1 MRSRGRST
9 IFGRAVSGPAWVA
22 RAIQE
27 SWNRARRAGGWWLRR
42 RYPNLYARLLKYRR
56 GQGGI
61 TALSTTWSPPAV
73 AGTDP
78 QALDLPSAM
87 DPRAA
92 IWPAEAAPGAL
103 LEPVLEMGQMRQGAA
118 SVCFV
123 VLVSEEDRDCWNGRC
138 SRCCGR
144 ASRPGSCSCA
154 LGVTPRASWRNG
166 LEVDWGI
173 RRLPARLDVTESQQL
188 WDAAVQ
194 ATATFMGLLSP
205 GDVVHG
211 DLVRLI
217 GIGYAPGQDTDLV
230 YTDEAIQ
237 AADGGAVD
245 PFYKPDWS
253 PEHQCSVN
261 MLGRFV
267 AMRKQRVLELPRP
280 TDGHAEAVEFGL
292 NLATSRRSRSIAH
305 VDEVLYV
312 RRQRDR
318 RPPRRILSPEAM
330 GTARDVLTAH
340 VRQEDPAAAV
350 LVDAAL
356 GSLRVDWPVTPS
368 TAITLLILTGMYE
381 REVPGR
387 GRVLVLATNLVE
399 SILARS
405 HGPEYRII
413 VVDDGHLPDDLR
425 ALLARHAHAAHTYPQ
440 RGPFSFARKANFA
453 TSLVTSGIVILLN
466 DDLEVISAD
475 GIQALAG
482 QAARPGIGAVGGRLL
497 FADGTLQHAGIGLGF
512 HGSTG
517 HMHHGALA
525 DGREYGGFASI
536 ARNYSAV
543 TGAVMAYRKDVFDEV
558 GGFDERFG
566 IHYNDVGTSVSG
578 ASRPAIGLCTRPPR
592 RCTTS
597 TTRACSACAIRRRSA
612 TPSWR
617 AGRRWSRETRSSS
630 GTSRPSSTACP
641 SSRSPRVL
649 TRDAAVPELLDAL
662 SRPRFL
668 DLLDR
673 LEADARKVALALGL
687 EWEAGDAARSRGPQS
702 GSAGVDDPEM
712 GSLRRGLLSR
722 NERGRRRFRVP
733 SVDALREVRRRGGPA
748 AEPLVRSALL
758 LDAVRHPRSP
768 RCVRPLSLRGAG

>member
-1 MRSRGRST
+1 M
-9 IFGRAVSGPAWVA
+9 
-22 RAIQE
+22 
-27 SWNRARRAGGWWLRR
+27 
-42 RYPNLYARLLKYRR
+42 
-56 GQGGI
+56 
-61 TALSTTWSPPAV
+61 

-118 SVCFV
+118 SLCFV
-123 VLVSEEDRDCWNGRC
+123 VLVSEEDRGRLERSVQSVLRQSEPAWELLLC
-138 SRCCGR
+138 ARGDT
-144 ASRPGSCSCA
+144 AS
-154 LGVTPRASWRNG
+154 LVEEW
-166 LEVDWGI
+166 LEVDWRI

-217 GIGYAPGQDTDLV
+217 GDRVRTRPDTDLV

-267 AMRKQRVLELPRP
+267 AIRKQRVLELPRP
-280 TDGHAEAVEFGL
+280 ADGHAEAVEFGL

-312 RRQRDR
+312 RRQRTVG
-318 RPPRRILSPEAM
+318 RPGGFFSPEAM

-356 GSLRVDWPVTPS
+356 GSLRVDWPVPRS

-381 REVPGR
+381 REVPGK
-387 GRVLVLATNLVE
+387 GRVVLATNLVE

-405 HGPEYRII
+405 HGPGYRII
-413 VVDDGHLPDDLR
+413 VVDDGHVPDDLR

-475 GIQALAG
+475 WIQALAG

-497 FADGTLQHAGIGLGF
+497 FADGSLQHAGIGLGF

-517 HMHHGALA
+517 HMHHGAPA

-543 TGAVMAYRKDVFDEV
+543 TGAVMAYRKDVFDDV

-566 IHYNDVGTSVSG
+566 IHYNDVDFCLRCIAAGYRIVYT
-578 ASRPAIGLCTRPPR
+578 PA
-592 RCTTS
+592 
-597 TTRACSACAIRRRSA
+597 A
-612 TPSWR
+612 TLYHFYN
-617 AGRRWSRETRSSS
+617 SSLQ
-630 GTSRPSSTACP
+630 
-641 SSRSPRVL
+641 RVRDSEEE
-649 TRDAAVPELLDAL
+649 RDAFVARWAPVVARDPFF
-662 SRPRFL
+662 SRHFQTEFHGLPL
-668 DLLDR
+668 
-673 LEADARKVALALGL
+673 VA
-687 EWEAGDAARSRGPQS
+687 EP
-702 GSAGVDDPEM
+702 AGVD
-712 GSLRRGLLSR
+712 
-722 NERGRRRFRVP
+722 
-733 SVDALREVRRRGGPA
+733 
-748 AEPLVRSALL
+748 
-758 LDAVRHPRSP
+758 
-768 RCVRPLSLRGAG
+768 